1 MGRLSTLAVLL
12 LVFLGLAGCVQ
23 NVPND
28 IAAQSLVDQSKA
40 TVALFKA
47 RTERPNQLFRAQLD
61 EAQGLLIFPQVVKG
75 AFIFGAEG
83 GDGVMVTRDADGVW
97 GYPAFYTLGG
107 GSFGLQIGGQSSQ
120 MILVL
125 RTQRAVEAIVSNQGK
140 FGADLQLTFGTL
152 GAGMEAATTTNLGAD
167 VVGFANAAGIFGGVS
182 LEGAGIVRRVDF
194 NQAYYGPDATA
205 RGIVIEHRFTNPEAD
220 ALRQAI
226 MG

>member
-1 MGRLSTLAVLL
+1 
-12 LVFLGLAGCVQ
+12 
-23 NVPND
+23 
-28 IAAQSLVDQSKA
+28 
-40 TVALFKA
+40 
-47 RTERPNQLFRAQLD
+47 
-61 EAQGLLIFPQVVKG
+61 
-75 AFIFGAEG
+75 
-83 GDGVMVTRDADGVW
+83 
-97 GYPAFYTLGG
+97 
-107 GSFGLQIGGQSSQ
+107 

>member
-1 MGRLSTLAVLL
+1 MRRLSILAVLL

-40 TVALFKA
+40 VVALFKA
-47 RTERPNQLFRAQLD
+47 RTETPNQLFRAQLD

-107 GSFGLQIGGQSSQ
+107 GSLGLQVGGQSSQ

-205 RGIVIEHRFTNPEAD
+205 SGIVIEHRFTNPEAD
-220 ALRQAI
+220 PLRQAI

>member
-1 MGRLSTLAVLL
+1 MSRSFPTSVLL

-47 RTERPNQLFRAQLD
+47 RTEKPNQLFRAQLD

-83 GDGVMVTRDADGVW
+83 GDGVMVTRNADGVW
-97 GYPAFYTLGG
+97 GYPAFYTLGS

-120 MILVL
+120 LILVL

-140 FGADLQLTFGTL
+140 FGADLQLTFGTV

-194 NQAYYGPDATA
+194 NQAYYGADATA

-220 ALRQAI
+220 PLRQAI